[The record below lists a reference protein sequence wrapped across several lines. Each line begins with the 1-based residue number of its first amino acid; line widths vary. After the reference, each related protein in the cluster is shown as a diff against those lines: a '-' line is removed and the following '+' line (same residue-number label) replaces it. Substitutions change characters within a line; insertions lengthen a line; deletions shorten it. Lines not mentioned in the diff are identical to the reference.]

1 MSESQVAL
9 VYGPAKKGKTTDL
22 GFSFP
27 TGIFFAPSHSSVM
40 PLRKVVGIKPKIAV
54 VKNLD
59 PVVKFVKAHAN
70 DESISAVVV
79 DDIALLGD
87 ESIKTWKLENAG
99 WYAYQ
104 RIIETIQEICVIARH
119 SPWHLIIDSH
129 ERPPVVD
136 EATGVFVQGGPTLPG
151 KKAAPAIEKNA
162 SMLLRVMTSDGI
174 TDDGASD
181 PSWPIIYSCDPADA
195 QYITGDRNGVA
206 LPKNPMNL
214 RELLKAGGVD
224 LPRTLEWQ
232 EEMVDKLS
240 SLALSGKLNEDTL
253 TSAETHMRHK
263 LKASELDITWTL
275 RDARARAWFASHSNA
290 RLANTRASLLAANV
304 SV

>member
-1 MSESQVAL
+1 
-9 VYGPAKKGKTTDL
+9 
-22 GFSFP
+22 
-27 TGIFFAPSHSSVM
+27 
-40 PLRKVVGIKPKIAV
+40 
-54 VKNLD
+54 
-59 PVVKFVKAHAN
+59 
-70 DESISAVVV
+70 
-79 DDIALLGD
+79 
-87 ESIKTWKLENAG
+87 
-99 WYAYQ
+99 
-104 RIIETIQEICVIARH
+104 
-119 SPWHLIIDSH
+119 
-129 ERPPVVD
+129 
-136 EATGVFVQGGPTLPG
+136 
-151 KKAAPAIEKNA
+151 
-162 SMLLRVMTSDGI
+162 
-174 TDDGASD
+174 
-181 PSWPIIYSCDPADA
+181 
-195 QYITGDRNGVA
+195 
-206 LPKNPMNL
+206 MNL